1 MLPRLFLCIY
11 GKSRN
16 FAAQNKPL
24 TMNDYYAL
32 RLDVEPCSADATDLL
47 AYLLGEAGYESFVP
61 DDKGLTAYVP
71 AALYSDDA
79 VRAALQE
86 FAFDATVTASAE
98 FVEGRDWNAEWERNY
113 FKPIVVGERCVVHS
127 SFHTDVPAAEFDIV
141 IDPKMAFGTGHHA
154 TTSLILGRLLDMPL
168 QGRSLIDVGTGTG
181 ILAILAAMRGA
192 VPVAG
197 IEIDRFAW
205 ENACDNVRLNSR
217 PEIAVLCGDASC
229 SRPCNPPT
237 WSWPTSTAT
246 SSSPTSAPTPQPCA
260 PAQRSCSA
268 ASTRPTATWSRTPP
282 APSASAPPRA
292 PCATPG
298 PASSCTS
305 KLLRTRPHPHTTR
318 HHTRPL

>member
-217 PEIAVLCGDASC
+217 PEIAVLCGDASLLTALQPADVVVANINRNVILADIGAYAAAM
-229 SRPCNPPT
+229 RPG
-237 WSWPTSTAT
+237 AT
-246 SSSPTSAPTPQPCA
+246 LLLSGFYEADCDMVED
-260 PAQRSCSA
+260 A
-268 ASTRPTATWSRTPP
+268 A
-282 APSASAPPRA
+282 RA
-292 PCATPG
+292 VG
-298 PASSCTS
+298 LSPASRSVRDSWACVELH
-305 KLLRTRPHPHTTR
+305 K
-318 HHTRPL
+318 